1 MAELTDYLKIVSF
14 LDGYTLLSKIYDSHH
29 LIKILCLS
37 LVGMHV
43 YHCLILDK
51 DNIGC
56 PENTFHSCKATPAD
70 YELRESEGVVV
81 EQPLMHPY
89 ISTKTVINYI

>member
-51 DNIGC
+51 DNNGS
-56 PENTFHSCKATPAD
+56 PEKKIQSFKKISVFGYDIQSHS
-70 YELRESEGVVV
+70 
-81 EQPLMHPY
+81 
-89 ISTKTVINYI
+89 